1 MSTTL
6 FDLNTFQPTYP
17 YAAGYCDTDTSR
29 AAAATVDAATIRAQ
43 VLQTFRTVGAMTAD
57 ECAERMDMS
66 VLTIRP
72 RCTELKRLGH
82 LHDSGKRR
90 PNASGKS
97 AMILTTRKP

>member
-1 MSTTL
+1 MPSTL
-6 FDLNTFQPTYP
+6 FDLDTFQPSYP
-17 YAAGYCDTDTSR
+17 YAAGYRNTDTSR
-29 AAAATVDAATIRAQ
+29 AAASVDAATIRAQ

-57 ECAERMDMS
+57 ECAERMEMS

>member
-1 MSTTL
+1 MTATL
-6 FDLNTFQPTYP
+6 FDLDTFQPAYP
-17 YAAGYCDTDTSR
+17 YAAGCRDTDTSR
-29 AAAATVDAATIRAQ
+29 AAAPVDAATIRAQ
-43 VLQTFRTVGAMTAD
+43 VLETFRTVGAMTAD
-57 ECAERMDMS
+57 ECAERMEMS